1 MEYEEDSMKL
11 TRLGAAIAVA
21 SLIVTACGGG
31 ASPTPAASTGA
42 SEAPGGTPPTDPLG
56 VVQIPPGESIH
67 IGQWGVFSGAN
78 ASLGQDSNEGIKIA
92 IDDHGGKIL
101 GHDIRLTTEDAL
113 CSPEGGATAG
123 QKLAA
128 DSTLVGLVGSTCS
141 DETVGGIKSITDAG
155 LTTISPSNTRP
166 ALTDPNR
173 DASFAGFMRTAH
185 NDLVQGKAA
194 AEFVYNVLKL
204 TKAATIHDGSSYAEA
219 LQQVFADEFTK
230 LGGTITI
237 QEAVSTGQTD
247 MKPVLTRIAA
257 TQPEFI
263 YYPYFVAEGGY
274 THRPGQGSAR
284 AREREDDGR
293 GRPVHG
299 RLRQGRRRGRRGP
312 LPVQPRLHRL
322 RLRLPGA
329 SSTRSRPKF
338 GHAPLSIYHAH
349 AYDAANILFA
359 AIEKVAVEGADGT
372 LYVPKGALR
381 DALFATKDFP
391 GLTGTLTC
399 TPTGDCGAPVMAV
412 YQITA
417 REVGRDEWPPEAPVW
432 RASAVGPDVSRV
444 IAARAMTRSGGEPA
458 RPSRLA
464 PLACCTRQAEPTL

>member
-1 MEYEEDSMKL
+1 MKL
-11 TRLGAAIAVA
+11 TRLGAAIAAA
-21 SLIVTACGGG
+21 SLIVIACGGG

-42 SEAPGGTPPTDPLG
+42 SEAPAGTPPTDPLG
-56 VVQIPPGESIH
+56 VVTIPSGEPIH

-78 ASLGQDSNEGIKIA
+78 ASLGQDSNEGIQIA
-92 IDDHGGKIL
+92 IEDHGGKIL

-173 DASFAGFMRTAH
+173 DASYAGFMRTAH

-194 AEFVYNVLKL
+194 AEFVYNELKL
-204 TKAATIHDGSSYAEA
+204 TKAATIHDGSSYAQA

-237 QEAVSTGQTD
+237 QEAVSAGQTD

-257 TQPEFI
+257 TQPELI

-274 THRPGQGSAR
+274 TTAQIKEVPGLENVKTMGADGQFTADFVKAAGPAAEGHYLSSPDFTSFGSGYQALVDKIKS
-284 AREREDDGR
+284 E
-293 GRPVHG
+293 
-299 RLRQGRRRGRRGP
+299 
-312 LPVQPRLHRL
+312 
-322 RLRLPGA
+322 
-329 SSTRSRPKF
+329 F

-349 AYDAANILFA
+349 AYDAASMLFA
-359 AIEKVAVEGADGT
+359 AIEKVAVQGADGT

-417 REVGRDEWPPEAPVW
+417 REVGPPIVWPPEAPIW
-432 RASAVGPDVSRV
+432 RQG
-444 IAARAMTRSGGEPA
+444 
-458 RPSRLA
+458 
-464 PLACCTRQAEPTL
+464 Q